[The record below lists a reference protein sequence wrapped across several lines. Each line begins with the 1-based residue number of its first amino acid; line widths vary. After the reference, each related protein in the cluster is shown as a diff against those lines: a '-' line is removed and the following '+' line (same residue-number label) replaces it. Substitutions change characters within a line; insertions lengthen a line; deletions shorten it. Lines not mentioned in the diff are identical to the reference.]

1 MDGPGRPGA
10 DGPGRLPRDIRVLI
24 ADDEALVRAGF
35 KVLVDSAPGLRVVGE
50 ASDGVQAVRQVRA
63 LKPDVVLMDI
73 RMPVMGGL
81 EATKVILDGDQDP
94 LPRILVVTTFDEDE
108 HVFEALRGGAS
119 GFVLKD
125 TPPERL
131 LDAIAIVAAGEALLA
146 PGITRRLIAEF
157 TRQPR
162 PASRPADDALA
173 QLTGRERDVL
183 LQVASGK
190 SNTEIAAALSLS
202 VATVKTHISRLL
214 DKLGCR
220 DRAQL
225 VVVAY
230 ETGVAI
236 PGLRLRTI
244 RSQALNIHTGNDQE
258 AISLSGP
265 LILAMRGEQSVS
277 SVILGMVP
285 AALCSQSGL
294 EAPRAR
300 PARSGHP
307 RAHEP
312 RGALANP

>member
-1 MDGPGRPGA
+1 MRTTDEANDDTASRPA
-10 DGPGRLPRDIRVLI
+10 PDIRVLI

-35 KVLVDSAPGLRVVGE
+35 RVLVDSAPGLSVVGE

-94 LPRILVVTTFDEDE
+94 PPRILIVTTFDEDE

-125 TPPERL
+125 TPPEKL
-131 LDAIAIVAAGEALLA
+131 LDAIAIIAAGEALLA
-146 PGITRRLIAEF
+146 PAITRRLIAEF
-157 TRQPR
+157 ARQPR
-162 PASRPADDALA
+162 AARTAEDALA
-173 QLTGRERDVL
+173 HLTEREHDVFQ
-183 LQVASGK
+183 QVAAGR
-190 SNTEIAAALSLS
+190 SNTEIAAALHLS

-214 DKLGCR
+214 DKLDCR

-236 PGLRLRTI
+236 PGQR
-244 RSQALNIHTGNDQE
+244 
-258 AISLSGP
+258 
-265 LILAMRGEQSVS
+265 
-277 SVILGMVP
+277 
-285 AALCSQSGL
+285 
-294 EAPRAR
+294 
-300 PARSGHP
+300 
-307 RAHEP
+307 
-312 RGALANP
+312 